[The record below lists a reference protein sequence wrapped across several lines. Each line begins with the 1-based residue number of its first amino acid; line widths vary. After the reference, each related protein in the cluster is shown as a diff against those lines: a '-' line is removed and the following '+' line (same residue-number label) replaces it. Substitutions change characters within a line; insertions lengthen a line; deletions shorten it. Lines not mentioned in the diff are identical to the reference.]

1 MFAAKH
7 VAVFVGLVTAFA
19 ACCVQSV
26 LATPITIENPGFE
39 NPGGLY
45 FVPTGWTCSSG
56 CTGYPNDLAG
66 QLLPRYG
73 SYAAH
78 TEALGGFTQVAAGYT
93 IQPNTRYT
101 LEVLVGGRVDS
112 SHFGFGG
119 SRIELYDTTAAAI
132 LAFDEWHRA
141 TPGRPNGGY
150 VTSTASFASNDMG
163 GSIGHQLQVRLWGL
177 QETGGGSPQTWFDNV
192 SLDASPV
199 PEPSTIALL
208 GIGAINLLACAWR
221 HRRS

>member
-1 MFAAKH
+1 MFAAKY
-7 VAVFVGLVTAFA
+7 VVMFVGLVTAFSV
-19 ACCVQSV
+19 CCTHSV
-26 LATPITIENPGFE
+26 LATPIAVENPGFE
-39 NPGGLY
+39 QPGGLY
-45 FVPTGWTCSSG
+45 FVPTGWTSSRD

-78 TEALGGFTQVAAGYT
+78 TEALGGFTQTITGYVV
-93 IQPNTRYT
+93 QPNTWYT

-112 SHFGFGG
+112 SGFGFGG
-119 SRIELYDTTAAAI
+119 SRIELYDATAAVI

-150 VTSTASFASNDMG
+150 VMSTASFASDDMPAP
-163 GSIGHQLQVRLWGL
+163 IGHQLQVRLWGL

-192 SLDASPV
+192 SLDANPI
-199 PEPSTIALL
+199 PEPSPFVLL
-208 GIGAINLLACAWR
+208 GIGAIGLLAYTGRR
-221 HRRS
+221 HKS